1 MSDVPI
7 VRLAA
12 ANLKKNADKFRADFI
27 SKYLNV
33 NKPYLIKTLIE
44 TTDLLPIGLP
54 AQRLL
59 LGRKQFNINKGKM
72 TNNVGREVELQYKP
86 SINESQFDIS
96 IRFPKPFLA
105 EVSSSQDFLIFS
117 LSTPLDV
124 AFVTLPQTPGA
135 EIIPQFC
142 KLFKFSITVNEVIY
156 EFHSENQAT
165 PVFYII
171 ADMTISKPASLNFAE
186 MLKTISTSNDSFLSN
201 LCKRNPSIFSSS
213 INYTA
218 VSIGICDCGTTKYEA
233 LTAHCKGKTRTLDCL
248 GGQHTYTFTCTCQH
262 GTKDVQVQ
270 AANDNEANLLVE
282 EEMPC

>member
-1 MSDVPI
+1 MSDIPI
-7 VRLAA
+7 IRLAA

-72 TNNVGREVELQYKP
+72 TNDVGREVELQYKP
-86 SINESQFDIS
+86 SINQSSFDIS

-105 EVSSSQDFLIFS
+105 KISSSQDFLTFS

-135 EIIPQFC
+135 ELIPQFC
-142 KLFKFSITVNEVIY
+142 KLLKFSITVNEVIY
-156 EFHSENQAT
+156 EFSSENQAS
-165 PVFYII
+165 PMFYII
-171 ADMTISKPASLNFAE
+171 ADMTISKPSATNFAD
-186 MLKTISTSNDSFLSN
+186 MLQTIGASNNSFLSK
-201 LCKRNPSIFSSS
+201 LYKTNPTIFSPSLKYKALS
-213 INYTA
+213 G
-218 VSIGICDCGTTKYEA
+218 GICDCGTKTYNGI
-233 LTAHCKGKTRTLDCL
+233 TTHCRGKTVTVDCL
-248 GGQHTYTFTCTCQH
+248 GGQHTYTFECSCNGRTR
-262 GTKDVQVQ
+262 DIQVQ
-270 AANDNEANLLVE
+270 AGNSNEANQLVE
-282 EEMPC
+282 LDFPC